1 MCIRDR
7 CEGDKL
13 HAQEILDRIDIAT
26 VDSFQ
31 GRDKEIIFYC
41 FVRSSPQHGIGFES
55 EVRRLNV
62 TMTRAKRLLVMVGDS
77 ETLTQTRAKK
87 PPFQGSRYPREYFS
101 ALLDYCLSLIHI
113 CIPASGPKA
122 GQRSGAPSAPA
133 HRRVSN
139 LCGSGLGEGGH
150 HPQHRPPPAELQE
163 NNGYGHPIKG
173 F

>member
-1 MCIRDR
+1 MAH
-7 CEGDKL
+7 KKVP
-13 HAQEILDRIDIAT
+13 QEILDRIDIAT

-101 ALLDYCLSLIHI
+101 ALLDYCRQN
-113 CIPASGPKA
+113 GVY
-122 GQRSGAPSAPA
+122 QRLE
-133 HRRVSN
+133 VSH
-139 LCGSGLGEGGH
+139 GKE
-150 HPQHRPPPAELQE
+150 E
-163 NNGYGHPIKG
+163 
-173 F
+173 

>member
-1 MCIRDR
+1 MAASALAREL

-101 ALLDYCLSLIHI
+101 ALLDYCRQ
-113 CIPASGPKA
+113 K
-122 GQRSGAPSAPA
+122 
-133 HRRVSN
+133 VSH
-139 LCGSGLGEGGH
+139 GKE
-150 HPQHRPPPAELQE
+150 E
-163 NNGYGHPIKG
+163 
-173 F
+173 